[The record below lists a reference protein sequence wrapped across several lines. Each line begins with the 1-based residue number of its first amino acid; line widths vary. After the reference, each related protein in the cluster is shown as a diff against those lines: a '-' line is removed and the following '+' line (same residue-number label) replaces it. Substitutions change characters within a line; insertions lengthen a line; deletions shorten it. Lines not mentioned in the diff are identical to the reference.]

1 LTGAQTGNAGQ
12 DCSSQDVESFHED
25 FGPDSDKI
33 HACLSVSSLT
43 VSSLTVS
50 SLTVSSPTDSR
61 QPDSS
66 TNYPQTNSIR

>member
-1 LTGAQTGNAGQ
+1 MTGAQTGIAGQ

-50 SLTVSSPTDSR
+50 SPTDSR

-66 TNYPQTNSIR
+66 TNYPQTNSIRW